1 MTHAL
6 FEAVASHDQPHATAS
21 DIDTLTQRAEAGDAQ
36 AQFRLAGRYE
46 DAVGVPCSPERALR
60 WYRAAARADLCEA
73 QVALGTMLA
82 LGEGIEPDYAEA
94 WVWFTRAA
102 DLGDVDAAELAS
114 LVGCKLDE
122 DARLSVQRRAVAAA

>member
-1 MTHAL
+1 MSHAL
-6 FEAVASHDQPHATAS
+6 IEAVASRAQPREAES

-36 AQFRLAGRYE
+36 AQFRLAGHYE
-46 DAVGVPCSPERALR
+46 DAVDVSHSPQRALR

-102 DLGDVDAAELAS
+102 DLGDVDAGELAG
-114 LVGCKLDE
+114 LVGRKLDE
-122 DARLSVQRRAVAAA
+122 DARLSAQRRVLAA